1 MSHTITLR
9 GQRDLWL
16 DFVHKTKKDK
26 KTVWEVLTPFLKK
39 YVASDKEH
47 RVLLLLFPSHLTEQL
62 LHTEDPERYMQE
74 ALQEHLRK

>member
-39 YVASDKEH
+39 YIASDKEH
-47 RVLLLLFPSHLTEQL
+47 RILLLLFPSHLTEQL
-62 LHTEDPERYMQE
+62 IQKEDPERFMQE
-74 ALQEHLRK
+74 ALQERLRK

>member
-26 KTVWEVLTPFLKK
+26 KTIWEVLTPFLKK

-47 RVLLLLFPSHLTEQL
+47 RLLLLLFPNHLTEQL
-62 LHTEDPERYMQE
+62 MQTTDPERYIQE
-74 ALQEHLRK
+74 AIQERLKK

>member
-16 DFVHKTKKDK
+16 DFVHKAKKDK

-39 YVASDKEH
+39 YIASDKEH

-62 LHTEDPERYMQE
+62 IQTEDPERYMQE
-74 ALQEHLRK
+74 AIQERLRK

>member
-39 YVASDKEH
+39 YVAAH
-47 RVLLLLFPSHLTEQL
+47 NQRLLLVLLPQELTEQL
-62 LHTEDPERYMQE
+62 IQTPDPEQYIQE
-74 ALQEHLRK
+74 TLKERLKK